1 MGKRGWIVLIVLV
14 AAVLAAHLSG
24 VADMASLESVQAR
37 RNELLALVEAH
48 PVVAP
53 VAFVAAYV
61 LIVSLSLPV
70 AVVATLLGGFLFG
83 PVLGTVLV
91 VVAGTAGATVVFL
104 VARTAVGEGLRRKAG
119 PLYERV
125 ATGMRDNA
133 FEYLLFLRIVPLF
146 PFFLVNILPA
156 LFDVRLRTFVLAT
169 LVGIVPGTFVYA
181 NLGRELGTIS
191 SLGDLFSMKMFL
203 AFLLLGIVAL
213 IPAGYRAWKRR
224 RSVQPPAAV
233 VLVALGVAAT
243 FADPAA
249 RVAGPGRTLERI
261 VEPAGA
267 ATEVRPTPETLAG
280 AAQPAPAA

>member
-14 AAVLAAHLSG
+14 AAVLAAHVSG

-37 RNELLALVEAH
+37 RSDLLALVEAH
-48 PVVAP
+48 PVLAP

-83 PVLGTVLV
+83 PILGTVLV

-104 VARTAVGEGLRRKAG
+104 VARTAFGEGLRRKAG

-125 ATGMRDNA
+125 ATGMRENA

-169 LVGIVPGTFVYA
+169 LIGIVPGTFVYA

-191 SLGDLFSMKMFL
+191 SAGDLFSMKMFL

-224 RSVQPPAAV
+224 KS
-233 VLVALGVAAT
+233 G
-243 FADPAA
+243 
-249 RVAGPGRTLERI
+249 GG
-261 VEPAGA
+261 
-267 ATEVRPTPETLAG
+267 
-280 AAQPAPAA
+280 